1 MSGVAKASWCRKC
14 KKSYAHDPEA
24 QFCSVCANALTFP
37 TNTPHSEE
45 KRRKKTA
52 STSKNTKRKSSS
64 SSSTS
69 SSSSSSSSSS
79 NSFQTVVGGDLRWE
93 YAAAL
98 EEAAFFPPTGGFLDE
113 KSKWAKLKHATYIV
127 LEKANQV
134 NTIAQVNA
142 IHNVG
147 PVTVQF
153 LKRNFKAPKKRVIP
167 TSTPQ
172 GGMLFPTIAEAFLIA
187 LYNFAN
193 ENDSDV
199 FDVDADVD
207 VNADETNKWLTREEL
222 SVRARQLYKSPPKSK
237 LNGAR
242 VFRVSN
248 DNVSGWKVLH
258 TLQGGIDGEKCILEK
273 T

>member
-1 MSGVAKASWCRKC
+1 MSGAAKASWCRKC

-52 STSKNTKRKSSS
+52 STSKNTKRK

-193 ENDSDV
+193 ENESDV
-199 FDVDADVD
+199 FDVDAD